1 MISRTFAA
9 SSVIALLIGVGQR
22 FMLTY
27 AWALEVGL
35 DPLPHWLHTHGVA
48 SETIGYA
55 LIIISFF
62 ADVVL
67 SLPAAWILLTLVP
80 RRRLIYLM
88 LAVLPCFIYF
98 DAYLQWQLGL
108 GWDLALALID
118 AKVLLTLPLATWL
131 LGRFIQPRVSVEVP
145 QIMRKQD
152 AR

>member
-131 LGRFIQPRVSVEVP
+131 LGRFIRPRVSVEVP

-152 AR
+152 AH